1 MARCNKVPDDIS
13 PSGWQF
19 GTLSSNQQE
28 GSDDC
33 GVFVLMVGVHILSLI
48 SV

>member
-13 PSGWQF
+13 PSGWKF

-33 GVFVLMVGVHILSLI
+33 CVFVLMVGVHILSLI